1 MHVAGHLL
9 LLWWVVLVGPVV
21 AGWVDVVFAEGFR
34 GVQVDDGDGGLVGD
48 CEDAFAGVGASDA

>member
-1 MHVAGHLL
+1 M
-9 LLWWVVLVGPVV
+9 VGPVV